1 MVAASELTIDTNAS
15 ALAMADAM
23 FGNGVSVTSATYTGA
38 NNASGVYSNGQST
51 SPNVL
56 PSDSGVI
63 LSTGDAR
70 DFTNSTG
77 QANQAAN
84 TSGNNGLAGDADL
97 TAVAGQQTFD
107 AAVFEAVFVPEGDEL
122 TMQII
127 FSSEEYLEYVNSG
140 FNDATAIWVNG
151 VQAELTVGDGDITIN
166 NINDGSN
173 ENLYVDNPAASS
185 PFNTEMD
192 GFTVTL
198 TLKAPVVAG
207 QENTIKIG
215 IADGGDSVYDSN
227 LLIIGDSIQTV
238 LIADD
243 DFVETV
249 PFGSETIDIL
259 ANDESSTGGTLTIT
273 QINGMDVSAGDEV
286 TLATGETVL
295 LNADGTITVTADADV
310 DTNTFSYEVTDEDG
324 NTDTAFVTVDTVPC
338 FTAGTM
344 IRTMYGDMPVEDLRV
359 GDRVITRDDGTQVL
373 RWVGKKTVAAMGDF
387 APVLIRAGTFG
398 AHGDLSVSPQ
408 HRVLV
413 RGPMA
418 ELNADGSELLA
429 SAQMLAEA
437 GLAEVVES
445 DRDVTYYHLLFDRHQ
460 LLWANGLEAE
470 SYFPSDSTLD
480 AFSEKA
486 REEIYVLFPEL
497 RNHGETAYGGVAR
510 RVARWFET
518 RSMASWFQ

>member
-1 MVAASELTIDTNAS
+1 MVAASELTIDTGAS
-15 ALAMADAM
+15 ALDMADAM

-38 NNASGVYSNGQST
+38 GQASGIYSGGGAT

-70 DFTNSTG
+70 DFTNSSG
-77 QANQAAN
+77 QANQNSN
-84 TSGNNGLAGDADL
+84 TSSNNGRPGDAEL
-97 TAVAGQQTFD
+97 TAIAGQQTFD
-107 AAVFEAVFVPEGDEL
+107 AAIFEATFVPEGDEL

-151 VQAELTVGDGDITIN
+151 QQAELTVGDGDITIN
-166 NINDGSN
+166 NINTTSN

-198 TLKAPVVAG
+198 TLKAPVVPGA
-207 QENTIKIG
+207 ENTIKIAV
-215 IADGGDSVYDSN
+215 ADGGDRVYDSN
-227 LLIIGDSIQTV
+227 LMIIGDSIQTV

-249 PFGSETIDIL
+249 PFGSETLDIL
-259 ANDESSTGGTLTIT
+259 ANDESSVPGTLTIT
-273 QINGMDVSAGDEV
+273 QINGVDVVAGDEV
-286 TLATGETVL
+286 VLPTGETVL
-295 LNADGTITVTADADV
+295 LNADGTITVTADEDV
-310 DTNTFSYEVTDEDG
+310 DTNTFSYQVTDQDG
-324 NTDTAFVTVDTVPC
+324 NTDTAFVTIDTVPC

-344 IRTMYGDMPVEDLRV
+344 IRTMYGDMRVEDLRV
-359 GDRVITRDDGTQVL
+359 GDRIITRDDGTQVL
-373 RWVGKKTVAAMGDF
+373 RWVGQRTVPARGVF
-387 APVLIRAGTFG
+387 APVRIEAGRFG
-398 AHGDLSVSPQ
+398 PHGDLVVSQQ

-418 ELNADGSELLA
+418 ELNSDGSELLI

-437 GLAEVVES
+437 GMAETMET
-445 DRDVTYYHLLFDRHQ
+445 DGEVTYFHLLFDRHQ
-460 LLWANGLEAE
+460 VLWANGLEAE
-470 SYFPSDSTLD
+470 SYFPSDATLD
-480 AFSEKA
+480 SFSEKA
-486 REEIYVLFPEL
+486 RKEIYTLFPEL
-497 RNHGETAYGGVAR
+497 RDGGETAYGPLAR
-510 RVARWFET
+510 RVARWFEA
-518 RSMASWFQ
+518 RSMASWFN